1 MQYSKL
7 RLRGRI
13 DEAAAQKPFFLNL
26 VDRGRERRLELGPVR
41 VRRGRRKPE
50 TTLRRDGRRLYR
62 IDSR

>member
-41 VRRGRRKPE
+41 APGPP
-50 TTLRRDGRRLYR
+50 
-62 IDSR
+62 